1 MRNKSTILAFTLLYR
16 VWFAGYYTPPQDR
29 ENETICNVIPVSVP
43 NRVKRIGIALMAVT
57 ATMTR
62 AGEAVAV
69 VTGAESK
76 AEANERASVRR
87 KDRLVRSWFVGVA
100 GRAGWLVVWI
110 AG

>member
-1 MRNKSTILAFTLLYR
+1 
-16 VWFAGYYTPPQDR
+16 
-29 ENETICNVIPVSVP
+29 
-43 NRVKRIGIALMAVT
+43 MAVT

-76 AEANERASVRR
+76 AEANERASVGR
-87 KDRLVRSWFVGVA
+87 KDRRSWFVGVA

>member
-16 VWFAGYYTPPQDR
+16 VWFAGYTLPQDR
-29 ENETICNVIPVSVP
+29 ENETICNVILVSVR
-43 NRVKRIGIALMAVT
+43 NRVKCIGIALMAVT

-87 KDRLVRSWFVGVA
+87 KDRRSWFVGVA